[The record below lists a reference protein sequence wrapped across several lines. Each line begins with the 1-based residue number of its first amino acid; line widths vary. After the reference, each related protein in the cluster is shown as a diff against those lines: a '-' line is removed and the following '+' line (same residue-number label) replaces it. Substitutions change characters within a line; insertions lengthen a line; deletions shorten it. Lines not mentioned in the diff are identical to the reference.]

1 MERTNVI
8 KVIGY
13 TPILIELDVYKRQVF
28 IICSATSGGNDLWQN
43 AKETVTRTKETS
55 QLKH

>member
-1 MERTNVI
+1 MNLESKTVVFSCYQ
-8 KVIGY
+8 K
-13 TPILIELDVYKRQVF
+13 TVF